1 MRIPRS
7 TPWCCCRTRPWSRC
21 WCGCDGESI
30 GERQPGD
37 EVGVDRGSRGGVVF
51 ANRGAAGVRHE
62 EVIPRQRE
70 SVGVVQ
76 PGDEVGVDR
85 GSRDS
90 VVLSNHIAVV
100 VRHEEVVARQHESPG
115 VLQPRDE
122 VGVNHGSCGGVVF
135 ANLVAAD
142 LTDIDDLRMQ

>member
-1 MRIPRS
+1 MPSCPTCVQMRIPRS

-100 VRHEEVVARQHESPG
+100 VRHEETVARQHESPG
-115 VLQPRDE
+115 SFSPAMKLALITAP
-122 VGVNHGSCGGVVF
+122 VV
-135 ANLVAAD
+135 ASYSPILS
-142 LTDIDDLRMQ
+142 LPT

>member
-37 EVGVDRGSRGGVVF
+37 EVGVDRGSRGG
-51 ANRGAAGVRHE
+51 
-62 EVIPRQRE
+62 
-70 SVGVVQ
+70 
-76 PGDEVGVDR
+76 
-85 GSRDS
+85 